1 MEENKTPVDLTLLSI
16 AIGNVL
22 NDLVYYQL
30 RDIKQTRPLS
40 EEGEAAY
47 QELEQVM
54 CVEKTDRD
62 IKLLSSIQDS
72 KEEYL
77 KNSFPED

>member
-1 MEENKTPVDLTLLSI
+1 MEENKIPVDFTLLSV

-47 QELEQVM
+47 EELEQVM
-54 CVEKTDRD
+54 CFEKTDRD

-72 KEEYL
+72 IEEYL
-77 KNSFPED
+77 KNSSPED

>member
-1 MEENKTPVDLTLLSI
+1 MEENKIPVDFTLLNV

-22 NDLVYYQL
+22 NDLVYFQL
-30 RDIKQTRPLS
+30 KDIKQTRPLS

-47 QELEQVM
+47 KELEQVM
-54 CVEKTDRD
+54 CFEKTDRD

-72 KEEYL
+72 IEEYL
-77 KNSFPED
+77 KNSSSED

>member
-1 MEENKTPVDLTLLSI
+1 MEENKTPVDFTLLNV

-40 EEGEAAY
+40 KEGEAAY

-54 CVEKTDRD
+54 CFEKTDRD

-72 KEEYL
+72 IEEYL
-77 KNSFPED
+77 KTPLPEN

>member
-1 MEENKTPVDLTLLSI
+1 MEENKIPVDFTLLSV

-30 RDIKQTRPLS
+30 RDIKQTRQLS
-40 EEGEAAY
+40 EEGETAY

-54 CVEKTDRD
+54 CFEKTDRD

-72 KEEYL
+72 IEEYL
-77 KNSFPED
+77 KNSSQED

>member
-1 MEENKTPVDLTLLSI
+1 MEENKTPVDFTLLNV

-40 EEGEAAY
+40 KEGEAAY

-54 CVEKTDRD
+54 CFKKTDRD

-72 KEEYL
+72 IEEYL
-77 KNSFPED
+77 KNSSPED

>member
-1 MEENKTPVDLTLLSI
+1 MEENKTPVDFTLLNV

-47 QELEQVM
+47 QKLEQVM
-54 CVEKTDRD
+54 CFEKTDRD

-72 KEEYL
+72 IEEYL
-77 KNSFPED
+77 GGARREN

>member
-1 MEENKTPVDLTLLSI
+1 MEENKIPVDFTLLSV

-40 EEGEAAY
+40 EEGETAY

-54 CVEKTDRD
+54 CFEKTDRD

-72 KEEYL
+72 IEEYL
-77 KNSFPED
+77 KNSLPED

>member
-1 MEENKTPVDLTLLSI
+1 MEENKTPVDFTLLNV

-47 QELEQVM
+47 QKLEQVM
-54 CVEKTDRD
+54 CFEKTDRD

-72 KEEYL
+72 IEEYL
-77 KNSFPED
+77 KTPLPEN

>member
-1 MEENKTPVDLTLLSI
+1 MEENKTPVDFTLLNV

-30 RDIKQTRPLS
+30 RDIKQTRQLS
-40 EEGEAAY
+40 EEGETAY

-54 CVEKTDRD
+54 CFEKTDRD

-72 KEEYL
+72 IEEYL
-77 KNSFPED
+77 KNSSPKD

>member
-1 MEENKTPVDLTLLSI
+1 MEENKTPVDFTLLNV

-40 EEGEAAY
+40 EEGETAY

-54 CVEKTDRD
+54 CFEKTDRD

-72 KEEYL
+72 IEEYL
-77 KNSFPED
+77 KNSLPED

>member
-1 MEENKTPVDLTLLSI
+1 MEENKTPVDFTLLNV

-40 EEGEAAY
+40 KEGETAY

-54 CVEKTDRD
+54 CFEKTDRD

-72 KEEYL
+72 IEEYL
-77 KNSFPED
+77 KNSLPED

>member
-1 MEENKTPVDLTLLSI
+1 MEKNKTPVDFTLLNV

-30 RDIKQTRPLS
+30 RDIKQIRPLS
-40 EEGEAAY
+40 EEGEMAY

-54 CVEKTDRD
+54 CFEKTDRD

-72 KEEYL
+72 IEEYL
-77 KNSFPED
+77 KNSLPED

>member
-1 MEENKTPVDLTLLSI
+1 MEENKTPVDFTLLNV

-40 EEGEAAY
+40 EEGETAY

-54 CVEKTDRD
+54 CFEKTNMD

-72 KEEYL
+72 IEEYL
-77 KNSFPED
+77 KNSLPED

>member
-1 MEENKTPVDLTLLSI
+1 MEENKTPVDFTLLNV

-40 EEGEAAY
+40 KEGEAAY

-54 CVEKTDRD
+54 CFEKTDRD

-72 KEEYL
+72 IEEYL
-77 KNSFPED
+77 KTPLPED

>member
-1 MEENKTPVDLTLLSI
+1 MKEDKIPVDFNLLSV

-30 RDIKQTRPLS
+30 RDVKQTRPLS
-40 EEGEAAY
+40 EDGEAAY
-47 QELEQVM
+47 QELEKVM
-54 CVEKTDRD
+54 CFEKTDRD

-72 KEEYL
+72 VEDYL
-77 KNSFPED
+77 QNS

>member
-1 MEENKTPVDLTLLSI
+1 MEENKTPVDFTLLNV

-40 EEGEAAY
+40 EDGEVAY

-54 CVEKTDRD
+54 CFEKTDRD

-72 KEEYL
+72 IEEYL
-77 KNSFPED
+77 KNSSPED